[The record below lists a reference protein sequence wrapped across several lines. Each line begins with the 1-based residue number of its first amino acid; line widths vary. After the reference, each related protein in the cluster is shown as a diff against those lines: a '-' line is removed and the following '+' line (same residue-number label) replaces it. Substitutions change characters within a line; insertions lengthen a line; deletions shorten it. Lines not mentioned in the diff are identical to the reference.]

1 MNNTKSQPINNK
13 PMIVAIEEA
22 EQMLVG
28 AVNNALANGV
38 TPYFL
43 GMVFDKV
50 YGQVKEI
57 SKEEMKTVKEN
68 WQRQLAEQEKAKSP
82 ENPEV

>member
-1 MNNTKSQPINNK
+1 MGNK

-50 YGQVKEI
+50 HGQVKELAQR
-57 SKEEMKTVKEN
+57 EMKTVREN
-68 WQRQLAEQEKAKSP
+68 WQKEIADEATKTP
-82 ENPEV
+82 ENP

>member
-1 MNNTKSQPINNK
+1 MENK
-13 PMIVAIEEA
+13 PIIVAIEEA

-50 YGQVKEI
+50 HVQVKELAQR
-57 SKEEMKTVKEN
+57 EMKTVRANWKKEIA
-68 WQRQLAEQEKAKSP
+68 AEATKTP
-82 ENPEV
+82 ENP

>member
-1 MNNTKSQPINNK
+1 MANK

-22 EQMLVG
+22 EQILVG
-28 AVNNALANGV
+28 AVNNALSNGV

-50 YGQVKEI
+50 YGQVKELAQN
-57 SKEEMKTVKEN
+57 EMKTVRAN
-68 WQRQLAEQEKAKSP
+68 WKKQVADEATKTP
-82 ENPEV
+82 ENP

>member
-1 MNNTKSQPINNK
+1 MANK
-13 PMIVAIEEA
+13 PMIIAIEEA
-22 EQMLVG
+22 AQMIVG

-50 YGQVKEI
+50 HGQVKELAQN
-57 SKEEMKTVKEN
+57 EMKAVRTN
-68 WQRQLAEQEKAKSP
+68 WEKQVADEATKTP
-82 ENPEV
+82 ENL

>member
-1 MNNTKSQPINNK
+1 MENK
-13 PMIVAIEEA
+13 PMIIAIEEA

-50 YGQVKEI
+50 HGQVKELAQR
-57 SKEEMKTVKEN
+57 EMKTVREN
-68 WQRQLAEQEKAKSP
+68 WEKEVVVEAMKTP
-82 ENPEV
+82 ENP